1 MRCRPTRPFAPL
13 LALIA
18 LLGTVTLTTGCAKT
32 APPEAVSTT
41 QKALKA
47 QTAGLT
53 APQPA
58 SVDAADPVVGTVDET
73 PIHLSWVR
81 ARLAQAE
88 SNLGDAEA
96 TAAALLAAAAD
107 VSCLREFAVLD
118 LKPNPGEQPH
128 AAVDRLLAGTWP
140 STPAC
145 RVDPA
150 DLKLAYLG
158 QPSRWRHPTAL
169 TLWEAQ
175 ITCCTGC
182 SNVELDQCQTRTA
195 AAAVTL
201 HAALTKAIPPPLAA
215 TRTTLA
221 ASPARARHVPAFE
234 RALADSRVSPTP
246 TLLRYTAFAREAA
259 FQKMA
264 FRRTDPS
271 LERAARPLPIG
282 ALTPPVRTAA
292 GWSVAMVVGHEGPLA
307 GGLRSPETLRGLRA
321 EVCKTQAASQR
332 RGYRDRMLGKAVL
345 RWHRGL
351 IRAHLGA
358 AVDAALPEPPRRER
372 PTLPID

>member
-1 MRCRPTRPFAPL
+1 M
-13 LALIA
+13 I
-18 LLGTVTLTTGCAKT
+18 
-32 APPEAVSTT
+32 
-41 QKALKA
+41 
-47 QTAGLT
+47 
-53 APQPA
+53 
-58 SVDAADPVVGTVDET
+58 GTVDET

-81 ARLAQAE
+81 ARLVQAE
-88 SNLGDAEA
+88 ANLGDAEG

-107 VSCLREFAVLD
+107 VVCLREFAVLD
-118 LKPNPGEQPH
+118 LTPNAGERPH
-128 AAVDRLLAGTWP
+128 EAVDRLLAGTWP
-140 STPAC
+140 ATSAC

-150 DLKLAYLG
+150 DLKLAFLA

-175 ITCCTGC
+175 ITCCTDC
-182 SNVELDQCQTRTA
+182 TNVELHQCQTRTA
-195 AAAVTL
+195 AAAVAL
-201 HAALTKAIPPPLAA
+201 RGALSAALPPPLAV

-234 RALADSRVSPTP
+234 RALAKVSGSQAP

-264 FRRTDPS
+264 FRRTDPG
-271 LERAARPLPIG
+271 LERAAMALPIG

-292 GWSVAMVVGHEGPLA
+292 GWSVAMVVGHEPPLA

-321 EVCKTQAASQR
+321 EVCKTQAAGQR
-332 RGYRDRMLGKAVL
+332 RAYRDRMLGKAVL
-345 RWHRGL
+345 QWHRDV
-351 IRAHLGA
+351 IRAEFGA

-372 PTLPID
+372 PTLPTD